1 MAYSD
6 SMTITPKWLYL
17 AAGLSVLVSLLAWSV
32 ENGAGWPTSAP
43 TAACSAR

>member
-1 MAYSD
+1 MAYSG

-32 ENGAGWPTSAP
+32 EWSGLAYVCPY
-43 TAACSAR
+43 